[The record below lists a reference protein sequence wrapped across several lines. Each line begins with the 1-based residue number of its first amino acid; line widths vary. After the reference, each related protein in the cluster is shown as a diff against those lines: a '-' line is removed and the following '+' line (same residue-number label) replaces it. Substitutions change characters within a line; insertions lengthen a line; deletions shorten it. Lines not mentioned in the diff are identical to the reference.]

1 MTNRDYY
8 EILGVPRNAS
18 QEDIKSAFRKLA
30 RQYHPD
36 VSKEPDAEEK
46 FKEINEAYGVLSD
59 PEKRRRYDQFGRA
72 GLGDMGG
79 VDMHDYTMDFS
90 DLVEELFGS
99 FGFGFGTSGGHSSR
113 RPRRGRDL
121 QISLTLKFEEAV
133 FGTEKTIEV
142 TRNEVCSTCR
152 GSGAAPGTSPQRCQT
167 CGGRGEVRQVRQTIL
182 GSMMQSGPCPT
193 CGGRG
198 EVIPSPC
205 PTCRGTGLERRTV
218 RKVVSIPAGV
228 DNGTQIRLAGEG
240 EPGTLGGPNGN
251 LYIVLNVEPHKFFKR
266 RGNDIV
272 LDLGINVAQAA
283 LGAEIEVPT
292 VDGKHEKLYIPA
304 GTQPGKVFII
314 KGRGVP
320 YLRKN
325 GRGDQR
331 VVINVEIPTHL
342 TREQRE
348 LFEKLA
354 ATLGTGVKPKEK
366 GFLDWLNETFGG

>member
-8 EILGVPRNAS
+8 DILGVPRNAS
-18 QEDIKSAFRKLA
+18 AEDIKAAFRKLA

-36 VSKEPDAEEK
+36 VSKEANAEER

-59 PEKRRRYDQFGRA
+59 PEKRRRYDQFGRQ

-79 VDMHDYTMDFS
+79 VNMHDYTMDFS

-99 FGFGFGTSGGHSSR
+99 FGFGFGGTSGARSR

-121 QISLTLKFEEAV
+121 QVQVVLAFEEAV
-133 FGTEKTIEV
+133 FGVEKTIEV

-152 GSGAAPGTSPQRCQT
+152 GSGAEPGTSPQRCQT
-167 CGGRGEVRQVRQTIL
+167 CGGRGEVRQVRQTIF

-198 EVIPSPC
+198 EVIGTPC
-205 PTCRGTGLERRTV
+205 HTCRGQGLERKTV
-218 RKVVSIPAGV
+218 RKVVPIPAGV
-228 DNGTQIRLAGEG
+228 DTGTQIRLAGEG
-240 EPGTLGGPNGN
+240 EPGALGGPQGN
-251 LYIVLNVEPHKFFKR
+251 LYLVVSVQPHKFFKR
-266 RGNDIV
+266 RENDILLN
-272 LDLGINVAQAA
+272 LDINVAQAV
-283 LGAEIEVPT
+283 LGAEVEVPT
-292 VDGKHEKLYIPA
+292 VGGKNEKLSIPA
-304 GTQPGKVFII
+304 GTQPGKVFTL

-320 YLRKN
+320 YLRKS

-331 VVINVEIPTHL
+331 VIINVEIPSRL
-342 TREQRE
+342 TKEQRD

-354 ATLGTGVKPKEK
+354 ATLGTTVKPKEK
-366 GFLDWLNETFGG
+366 GFLDWLNEALGG